1 MRVCVNATPA
11 VLWGAGIARF
21 TKMLCKYLPFVAPDI
36 GFIYY
41 YSFFPPKYY
50 IRNMKTPKILNIT
63 SPNLRQVLTPLPG
76 SIIDP
81 LFSRLKLNHSMFYGN
96 VDIFFSPDYKF
107 PDIGKE
113 TLVYVIHDLCF
124 IKFKEFFSEDILRVL
139 NFYIDRGIKRADHIV
154 TVSESSKR
162 DIIEIF
168 NYPEERI
175 SVIYEGYEIGGR
187 GGEVYS
193 DEIGSG
199 GVREGGRYILIVGT
213 IEPRKNHIGLLRAYK
228 VLIDRG
234 YDIGL
239 VIAGRRG
246 WESEKIYE
254 EIKGFEP
261 SGRVKIYLDVSDDI
275 LRDLYKNAFIFVYPS
290 FYEGFGIP
298 PLEASSYGLPVICS
312 DVSSMPEVMGDSAL
326 YVDPYNLEDIAEK
339 MMMVIDDSQLR
350 AELIDKG
357 RENIK
362 RFSWRKSAS
371 DLACVFRKVYGK
383 FH

>member
-1 MRVCVNATPA
+1 VNATSA
-11 VLWGAGIARF
+11 VINNAGIGRF
-21 TKMLCKYLPFVAPDI
+21 TKMLCNYLPDVAQDIDFV
-36 GFIYY
+36 YY
-41 YSFFPPKYY
+41 YDYLPIQYFFRFKKIPRILSINRPNVRQ
-50 IRNMKTPKILNIT
+50 IHFPMKGRAVDPIFNFLKI
-63 SPNLRQVLTPLPG
+63 
-76 SIIDP
+76 
-81 LFSRLKLNHSMFYGN
+81 NHSIFYGN
-96 VDIFFSPDYKF
+96 VDIFFVPDFTY
-107 PDIGKE
+107 PIIGKE
-113 TLVYVIHDLCF
+113 TMIYSIHDLCF

-326 YVDPYNLEDIAEK
+326 YVNPYEPEDIADK